1 MEKMYTC
8 TRMRYQVETWLNVKL
23 QYVQL
28 SPAGVGPFVRSMK
41 IVVRGFVTVLLG
53 LREPYASVLFVQRIH
68 ADMEA
73 PAWAVRPDLDF
84 FAYVQSEEAAPF
96 VKMVTIKK

>member
-8 TRMRYQVETWLNVKL
+8 TRMQYQVETWWNVKL

-28 SPAGVGPFVRSMK
+28 SPVGVGLYVHSMK

-53 LREPYASVLFVQRIH
+53 LLEPYVSVQFVQPIH

-73 PAWAVRPDLDF
+73 PAWAARQGLDF
-84 FAYVQSEEAAPF
+84 FACVQSEEAAPF
-96 VKMVTIKK
+96 VKMVTI